1 MVDEERYS
9 LHQRLAEHFG
19 ERAGEALYTFVSN
32 VLRHD
37 NSLSSA

>member
-1 MVDEERYS
+1 MADEERYS

-19 ERAGEALYTFVSN
+19 KRTGEAMYTFVSN
-32 VLRHD
+32 ILRHD